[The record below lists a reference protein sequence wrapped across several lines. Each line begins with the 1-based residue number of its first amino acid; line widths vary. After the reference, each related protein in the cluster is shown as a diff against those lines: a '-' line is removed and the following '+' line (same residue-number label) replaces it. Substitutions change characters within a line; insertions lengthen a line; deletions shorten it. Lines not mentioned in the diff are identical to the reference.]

1 MNINSNLETRK
12 IPSLYFLY
20 EVSKDGRIVR
30 NVKSK
35 RKLRQFLS
43 DDGFWHIRVKIKGE
57 LIDKRVIDIVS
68 DCWNLKETH
77 IFVQIKSKDTVH
89 TFPSIKDAATF
100 IANEK
105 GVSFNTVRSKMTKRR
120 KNIYKYEIRYFRVA
134 ETIHDGSKE
143 QEIVHKT

>member
-1 MNINSNLETRK
+1 MNANSNLETRK

-57 LIDKRVIDIVS
+57 LINKRVIDLVS
-68 DCWNLKETH
+68 EGWNLKETH
-77 IFVQIKSKDTVH
+77 IFV
-89 TFPSIKDAATF
+89 
-100 IANEK
+100 
-105 GVSFNTVRSKMTKRR
+105 
-120 KNIYKYEIRYFRVA
+120 
-134 ETIHDGSKE
+134 
-143 QEIVHKT
+143 

>member
-1 MNINSNLETRK
+1 MNVNSNLETRK

-57 LIDKRVIDIVS
+57 LIDKRVIGIVS
-68 DCWNLKETH
+68 ECWNLKETH
-77 IFVQIKSKDTVH
+77 IFV
-89 TFPSIKDAATF
+89 
-100 IANEK
+100 
-105 GVSFNTVRSKMTKRR
+105 
-120 KNIYKYEIRYFRVA
+120 
-134 ETIHDGSKE
+134 
-143 QEIVHKT
+143 